1 MFTPV
6 VRGCCYHLKQRTK
19 VMCVESKKA
28 EFIEAKWSGGAGS
41 WGEGIN
47 GVQTSSCKRNKF

>member
-1 MFTPV
+1 
-6 VRGCCYHLKQRTK
+6 
-19 VMCVESKKA
+19 MCVKSKKA